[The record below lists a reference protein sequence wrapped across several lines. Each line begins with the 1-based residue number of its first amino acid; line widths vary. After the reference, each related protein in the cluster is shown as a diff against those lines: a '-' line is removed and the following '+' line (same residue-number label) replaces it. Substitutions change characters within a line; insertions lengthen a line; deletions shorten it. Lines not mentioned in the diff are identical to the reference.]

1 MLAVNSPLFSFPL
14 SARAWATTGC
24 RRNCNPALAPTWGA
38 ALAIL
43 VICCSR
49 VCLAAKK
56 EDKLPPRYREWRDK
70 DVVYIISKDEK
81 SAFLLLQT
89 DQDRDNFIERFWDIR
104 NPTPGA
110 PTNPYK
116 DEHHKRLEYATDH
129 LSVHGQR
136 DGWDTA
142 MGRIYSTLGEP
153 QQKARYVNQSEVRA
167 MEIWFYSNS
176 HPALPPFF
184 SVIFYEKDF
193 GDFRLY
199 SPYMDGPQKL
209 VTSYRAENGRVAA
222 VQEIDRILGREVA
235 LTTLSLIPGEPVS
248 LGDAVSSLQSDVML
262 NTIKNLANHPATID
276 ALNLR
281 RSLNESVT
289 HRVVMSGE
297 LLNVLTVPLR
307 DAQGNIRL
315 HYALRL
321 NRPED
326 FGVAQSDNR
335 YYYSVEVS
343 SRVFTP
349 EKKLIFSHE
358 GKLSNY
364 LEKDEMEQIKARPF
378 GYEGW
383 LPLAPGKYRVE
394 FVLANVLNKTAF
406 TAEREVAVPA
416 PPQEGFT
423 LTDAVAFSRA
433 ESVEPLR
440 AAVLPFTA
448 GGVKFTPYVGQD
460 LSLLPGQDL
469 QLFYQVWTPAS
480 SHQSGNGKKLLVDY
494 AYGRPS
500 ISGTAQVIHD
510 EMPKEQFDSG
520 GSLINGKKVPTTDLA
535 TGNYRMAI
543 TVTDR
548 ETHEK
553 RFDSLSFHIVTK
565 QNSPLDAWDIY
576 DDGLVDYV
584 TKGESDYERGLTYL
598 ATGRA
603 PEAADWFRRA
613 LQKNPNHEKA
623 RARLVDFYFSQR
635 DFSRVVELYSRTALT
650 AQTEDGTILNV
661 ADSLDKIGNTRKAA
675 DLVESALTIKP
686 ASGPLYLA
694 LASYYQRL
702 GNSRKAEDLERKGR
716 SLIVAPTPNP

>member
-1 MLAVNSPLFSFPL
+1 MLYLEPEMLRSESVPAQLVNSRFCCL
-14 SARAWATTGC
+14 SALIGVFVVLVC
-24 RRNCNPALAPTWGA
+24 SLAFA
-38 ALAIL
+38 D
-43 VICCSR
+43 
-49 VCLAAKK
+49 KK
-56 EDKLPPRYREWRDK
+56 VDGLSKSYREWLEK
-70 DVVYIISKDEK
+70 DVLYIISSGEK
-81 SAFLLLQT
+81 KAFVELKT
-89 DQDRDNFIERFWDIR
+89 SEEREKFIERFWEIR

-110 PTNPYK
+110 PTNTYK
-116 DEHHKRLEYATDH
+116 EEHYRRLEYASQYFST
-129 LSVHGQR
+129 GRQR
-136 DGWDTA
+136 DGWATDR
-142 MGRIYSTLGEP
+142 GRIYITLGPP
-153 QQKARYVNQSEVRA
+153 QQRANYVTQSEVRG

-184 SVIFYEKDF
+184 YVVFYEKDF
-193 GDFRLY
+193 ADFRLY

-222 VQEIDRILGREVA
+222 VKEIDRILGREVA

-297 LLNVLTVPLR
+297 LLNVLTLPLR

-315 HYALRL
+315 HYVLRL
-321 NRPED
+321 TRPED
-326 FGVAQSDNR
+326 FGIAQSDDR

-358 GKLSNY
+358 EKLSNY
-364 LEKDEMEQIKARPF
+364 LDKDEMEQIKARRF

-543 TVTDR
+543 TVTDP

-553 RFDSLSFHIVTK
+553 RFDSLSFHIVNE
-565 QNSPLDAWDIY
+565 QNSPLDAW
-576 DDGLVDYV
+576 
-584 TKGESDYERGLTYL
+584 
-598 ATGRA
+598 
-603 PEAADWFRRA
+603 
-613 LQKNPNHEKA
+613 
-623 RARLVDFYFSQR
+623 
-635 DFSRVVELYSRTALT
+635 
-650 AQTEDGTILNV
+650 
-661 ADSLDKIGNTRKAA
+661 
-675 DLVESALTIKP
+675 
-686 ASGPLYLA
+686 
-694 LASYYQRL
+694 
-702 GNSRKAEDLERKGR
+702 
-716 SLIVAPTPNP
+716 